1 MDRLVR
7 AFPLL
12 PGKREAFQ
20 AFTEEVRR
28 RSVETNA
35 FYSAYGIVRESWHLQ
50 QTPTGD
56 LIICCTDIGDLKT
69 AAPAYAAAHGS
80 FDAWF
85 KQQVQELCGVDPNTQ
100 PLGPDA
106 PRSSIGRSL
115 SWAAWI
121 ERLKGRLS
129 IFRQVRGREWT
140 REA

>member
-50 QTPTGD
+50 QTPNGD

-100 PLGPDA
+100 PLGPECTTLFDWPQSVMGSVDRVA
-106 PRSSIGRSL
+106 EGPSRSSG
-115 SWAAWI
+115 
-121 ERLKGRLS
+121 K
-129 IFRQVRGREWT
+129 
-140 REA
+140 